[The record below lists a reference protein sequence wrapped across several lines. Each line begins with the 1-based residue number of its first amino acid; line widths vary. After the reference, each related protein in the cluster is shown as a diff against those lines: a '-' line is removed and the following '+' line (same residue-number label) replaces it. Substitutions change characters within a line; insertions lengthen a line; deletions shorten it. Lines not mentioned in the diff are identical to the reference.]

1 MLFLFKKPATLTLSA
16 KIITFFRLPKH
27 SSGKTVI
34 RHKLPI
40 LRAFAM
46 SFVTEGCKIS
56 QNFGRLA
63 DKA

>member
-1 MLFLFKKPATLTLSA
+1 MENKQKNNIS
-16 KIITFFRLPKH
+16 KIQIYHAIRPKH
-27 SSGKTVI
+27 
-34 RHKLPI
+34 PI

-63 DKA
+63 N